1 MNPNPSPSQQ
11 KVRDYKTIP
20 PQLKNNPFDCEVWR
34 RNRREG
40 FDIKI
45 AICADSKAGSQTR
58 VGKSSLALVKG
69 QSYDIDNHGV
79 SRFSVD
85 NVVFDWPEF
94 KEFLSERHPRGTVL
108 MCEEAQVWLNSRNFN
123 SKENKDIM
131 AKLSTGGVFGYI
143 FIFTYP
149 QFETID
155 SQVRPLIHYELR
167 VTKKDMKN
175 KLIHYVP
182 YTCYPGFRIRDDIYR
197 EPFMLQNGFNRSVF
211 HGRCPLPS
219 RELMDKYEEKAL
231 GYKKDIQ
238 DTRIRGGETIADK
251 MESIV
256 DARRSKEE
264 LLVNTIANE
273 LWPIRHT
280 LASSRSRYS
289 TSMICAK
296 TGYGSSRALAIKLKL
311 EEMELLNDITINRDN
326 EINQQ
331 DAR

>member
-1 MNPNPSPSQQ
+1 MEQQ
-11 KVRDYKTIP
+11 QTFYHRQTIP
-20 PQLKNNPFDCEVWR
+20 PHLKNNPFDSQVWN
-34 RNRREG
+34 RNHREG

-58 VGKSSLALVKG
+58 VGKSSLALAKA
-69 QSYDIDNHGV
+69 QSYDIDYHGV

-94 KEFLSERHPRGTVL
+94 KEFLTTRHPRGTVI

-167 VTKKDMKN
+167 VTKKDMNN

-197 EPFMLQNGFNRSVF
+197 EPFMIQNSFTRSLFNARS
-211 HGRCPLPS
+211 PLPDPKLMKEY
-219 RELMDKYEEKAL
+219 ELKAM
-231 GYKKDIQ
+231 GYKENIQ
-238 DTRIRGGETIADK
+238 ESKEKREVVELEKINSIR
-251 MESIV
+251 
-256 DARRSKEE
+256 DAERSKREMVVN
-264 LLVNTIANE
+264 LLANQ
-273 LWPIRHT
+273 LWNVRDT
-280 LASSRSRYS
+280 LGSSRSRYS
-289 TSMICAK
+289 SSIIATK
-296 TGYGSSRALAIKLKL
+296 TGTSIQRAMAIKQKL
-311 EEMELLNDITINRDN
+311 LEMELLFDSQNQRVDEFR
-326 EINQQ
+326 QQ
-331 DAR
+331 DIG